1 MKRTEDSV
9 VLTGNIWSDQKL
21 LKTWVTIH
29 ESEVILKHSDGTKDK
44 KHMITSK
51 YPEKKI
57 SWQSTA

>member
-9 VLTGNIWSDQKL
+9 VLTGNIWNDQKL

-29 ESEVILKHSDGTKDK
+29 ESEVILKHSDGIKDK

-51 YPEKKI
+51 YPEKKT